1 MTKSLVL
8 VLSFLNNKLLQA
20 KLSNFYTNVQSFGN
34 NILYRGIQNGKRV
47 KQRIEYSP
55 SLFIPSKKI
64 TSFTSLDGD
73 YLDQK
78 MFTDIRAA
86 KEFVKQFEGVSN
98 ATKIYGQTRFEYA
111 FIADQHKGMVDYD
124 FDKVL
129 IGVIDIEVGSENGFP
144 NPYQA
149 NEPITAIAI
158 KYLNGPIYVFGCGNY
173 ETQGKEIYVKC
184 KDEYS
189 LCKQFMALWT
199 DKTPDILTGWNTKF
213 FDEPYIINRFRK
225 ILGEDITKKLSPW
238 NYIGERKTVINGRE
252 MIAYNIMGVESLDY
266 IELYKWYAPGG
277 KSQESYRLDAIA
289 QVELG
294 EGKISYDEFDN
305 LHALYRL
312 NYQKFIE
319 YNIKDVELIIKL
331 EDKLKLLELGVTLA
345 YDTKT
350 NFEDIFA
357 QTRMWDSLTNA
368 YLFEKGIIVPPRIVK
383 EKSSAFE
390 GAYVKEVQVGKHD
403 WVASFDLNSLYPHLM
418 MQYNISPETLI
429 EPENYTDE
437 MREILSSGVD
447 VNKLLSK
454 SVDTSKLVNATIT
467 PNGQFFRTDMQGF
480 LPKMMEEMY
489 TDRSK
494 FKKLMLKAKQ
504 EYENEK
510 DESKKYEIEKRIAKY
525 NNIQLAK
532 KVSLNSAYGALG
544 SQYFR
549 FYDLRMALG
558 VTTAGQ
564 LSIRWIENKI
574 NAWMNKILK
583 TENEDYVIASD
594 TDSIYLRMGELVNK
608 FIKDT
613 SDKQKVISLMDKVCK
628 DKLEPFIDI
637 SYKELSDYV
646 HAYDQKMQMKR
657 EGLSDKGIWTAK
669 KRYILN
675 VYNNEGVQY
684 NEPQMKVMGLEM
696 IKSSTPSAIREKMK
710 EAVHLMVN
718 GTEDDIHKFIAKFR
732 EDFCKLPPEEISF
745 PRGLNGL
752 NKYSDAATLY
762 KLGTPIH
769 VKGAILY
776 NNFLRQ
782 HNLTK
787 KYQLIQE
794 GEKIK
799 FTYLKMPN
807 PFKDTV
813 ISYPNRL
820 PTELGLDNYIDYDL
834 QFDKAFLEPIKV
846 ILDCM
851 KWSTEKVSSLE
862 DFFS

>member
-1 MTKSLVL
+1 MS
-8 VLSFLNNKLLQA
+8 S
-20 KLSNFYTNVQSFGN
+20 SFYTNVQCFGS
-34 NILYRGIQNGKRV
+34 NILYRGIQDGKRV

-55 SLFIPSKKI
+55 SLFLPSKRV
-64 TSFTSLDGD
+64 TNFTTLTGD

-78 MFTDIRAA
+78 VFGTT
-86 KEFVKQFEGVSN
+86 KEARDYIKQFDGVSG
-98 ATKIYGQTRFEYA
+98 ASKVYGQTRFEYA
-111 FIADQHKGMVDYD
+111 FIADQHQGMVDYD
-124 FDKVL
+124 QDKVL
-129 IGVIDIEVGSENGFP
+129 IAVIDIEVGSENGFP
-144 NPYQA
+144 DPYEA
-149 NEPITAIAI
+149 NEPITAIAV
-158 KYLNGPIYVFGCGNY
+158 KYLNGKTYVFGCGDY
-173 ETQGKEIYVKC
+173 VTQGEEVYVKC

-199 DKTPDILTGWNTKF
+199 KVCPDILTGWNTKF
-213 FDEPYIINRFRK
+213 FDVPYIINRFRK
-225 ILGEDITKKLSPW
+225 ILGEDETKTLSPW
-238 NYIGERKTVINGRE
+238 KYLTERKTRINGRE
-252 MIAYNIMGVESLDY
+252 LIAYDIVGVAALDY

-277 KSQESYRLDAIA
+277 KSQESYRLDNIA

-294 EGKISYDEFDN
+294 EGKIAYDEYDN

-319 YNIKDVELIIKL
+319 YNIKDVELIVRL
-331 EDKLKLLELGVTLA
+331 EEKLKLLELGVTLA
-345 YDTKT
+345 YDTKS
-350 NFEDIFA
+350 NYEDIFA
-357 QTRMWDSLTNA
+357 QTRMWDAMTYS
-368 YLFEKGIIVPPRIVK
+368 YLREKNIIVPPREVK
-383 EKSSAFE
+383 EKDGMFE
-390 GAYVKEVQVGKHD
+390 GAYVKTPKTGLHD

-429 EPENYTDE
+429 EPEDYTQE
-437 MREILSSGVD
+437 MRSVLSQGVS
-447 VNKLLSK
+447 VEKLLTK
-454 SVDTSKLVNATIT
+454 SVDTSKLENVTLT
-467 PNGQFFRTDMQGF
+467 PNGQFFRTDIQGF

-489 TDRSK
+489 QDRSK
-494 FKKLMLKAKQ
+494 FKKMMLAAKQ
-504 EYENEK
+504 EYENET

-574 NAWMNKILK
+574 NQYMNNLLK
-583 TENEDYVIASD
+583 TEEDYVIASD
-594 TDSIYLRMGELVNK
+594 TDSIYLHLGELVKKVYPNQT
-608 FIKDT
+608 DV
-613 SDKQKVISLMDKVCK
+613 KQVIAFMDKVCE
-628 DKLEPFIDI
+628 DKLQPFIDK
-637 SYKELSDYV
+637 SYQELATYV

-657 EGLSDKGIWTAK
+657 EGLSNKGIWTAK

-710 EAVHLMVN
+710 EAIQLMVN
-718 GTEDDIHKFIAKFR
+718 GSQEDIHKFIADFR
-732 EDFCKLPPEEISF
+732 AEFKTLPVEEISF

-752 NKYSDAATLY
+752 NTYSDTVHLY
-762 KLGTPIH
+762 KKGTPIH
-769 VKGAILY
+769 VKGAIIY
-776 NNFLRQ
+776 NNNLKRL
-782 HNLTK
+782 NLTK
-787 KYQLIQE
+787 KYPLIQE
-794 GEKIK
+794 GEKVK

-813 ISYPNRL
+813 ISYPSRL
-820 PTELGLDNYIDYDL
+820 PKEFEMQQYIDYDM

-851 KWSTEKVSSLE
+851 KWSTEKTSSIE